1 MTKLLLYKDKTAQ
14 LAAEIYLNDW
24 HNSLGKYKGKPRKYR
39 SLYFG
44 PNNRETSLLIK
55 ALNRNRRKTFWQ
67 KIIDAAEKERNKEML
82 PIIAYR
88 LESPKDGEYVDKNP
102 LTVQEFN
109 ALIEPCAK

>member
-39 SLYFG
+39 SFYFG
-44 PNNRETSLLIK
+44 PNNRETALLIK

-67 KIIDAAEKERNKEML
+67 KIIAAAEQERAKEMT
-82 PIIAYR
+82 PILLYKI
-88 LESPKDGEYVDKNP
+88 EPPKDGEYIDNNP
-102 LTVQEFN
+102 LTMQEFN
-109 ALIEPCAK
+109 AML

>member
-14 LAAEIYLNDW
+14 LAAEIYLNDL

-44 PNNRETSLLIK
+44 PNNRETALLIK

-67 KIIDAAEKERNKEML
+67 KIIAAAEQERNKEMA
-82 PIIAYR
+82 PIVLYST
-88 LESPKDGEYVDKNP
+88 EPPKDGEYVDNNP
-102 LTVQEFN
+102 LTMQEFN
-109 ALIEPCAK
+109 AMIQS